1 MDLRRVVVTGLGGVT
16 SLGLDFE
23 TTWKALLA
31 GQNGIGPIE
40 SFDTKDFKT
49 NFAGVI
55 PGFVPEQHFEPIE
68 AKKIDRFTQFALVGA
83 ADCLKDAQL
92 DPASTDLDRFGCIL
106 GTGIGGIMAI
116 EAQHLDQLERGPRR
130 ASPHF
135 IPKMMPNAMSGQ
147 ISIHYGLRG
156 TNFTTNS
163 ACASGGSA
171 LAMALRTIQLGEA
184 DLVLSGGSEAAVTPL
199 SVAAFNSMK
208 ALSTRVDAPEKASRP
223 FDKDRDGFVLGEGS
237 GLLLL
242 EELGHAKA
250 RGARIYAEFLGYGST
265 ADAFHITQPK
275 EDGFGPRR
283 AMELALE
290 MGGRRP
296 SDIDYVNAHG
306 TSTHFNDLV
315 ETVAINAVFGEHAK
329 KLAVS
334 STKSMIGHLLG
345 GAAGIEAAVT
355 CRSIQDGIV
364 HPTRNHEVPG
374 EGCNLDYVPG
384 SSRKL
389 KVRAAISNSLGFGGH
404 NVCLLFGS
412 FEG

>member
-1 MDLRRVVVTGLGGVT
+1 MELRRVVVTGVGGVT

-23 TTWKALLA
+23 TTWAALLE
-31 GQNGIGPIE
+31 GKNGIGPIE

-49 NFAGVI
+49 NFAGVVR
-55 PGFVPEQHFEPIE
+55 GFAPEQYFEPIE
-68 AKKIDRFTQFALVGA
+68 AKKLDRFTQFALVGA
-83 ADCLKDAQL
+83 ADCLKDAAI
-92 DPASTDLDRFGCIL
+92 DPSATDLDRFGCIL

-147 ISIHYGLRG
+147 ISIKYGLRG
-156 TNFTTNS
+156 TNFATSS
-163 ACASGGSA
+163 ACASGGHA
-171 LAMALRTIQLGEA
+171 LAMALRAIQVGEA

-208 ALSTRVDAPEKASRP
+208 ALSTRTDAPEKASRP
-223 FDKDRDGFVLGEGS
+223 FDKDRDGFVIGEGS

-242 EELGHAKA
+242 EEVEHARR

-275 EDGFGPRR
+275 EDGLGPRR
-283 AMELALE
+283 AMELALQNA
-290 MGGRRP
+290 GRKP
-296 SDIDYVNAHG
+296 SDVDYVNAHG

-315 ETVAINAVFGEHAK
+315 ETVAINAVFGEHAR

-345 GAAGIEAAVT
+345 GAGGIEAAVT
-355 CRSIQDGIV
+355 CRSIRDGIV
-364 HPTRNHEVPG
+364 HPTRNHEAPG

-384 SSRKL
+384 ASRAMT
-389 KVRAAISNSLGFGGH
+389 VRAAISNSLGFGGH
-404 NVCLLFGS
+404 NVCLLFGR

>member
-1 MDLRRVVVTGLGGVT
+1 MELRRVVVTGLGGVT

-23 TTWKALLA
+23 TTWAGLLA
-31 GQNGIGPIE
+31 GKNGIGPIE

-49 NFAGVI
+49 NFAGVVRE
-55 PGFVPEQHFEPIE
+55 FAPEQHFEPIE
-68 AKKIDRFTQFALVGA
+68 AKKLDRFTQFALVGA
-83 ADCLKDAQL
+83 ADCLKDAGL
-92 DPASTDLDRFGCIL
+92 DPAQTDLDRFGCIL

-147 ISIHYGLRG
+147 ISIRYGLRG
-156 TNFTTNS
+156 TNFATSS
-163 ACASGGSA
+163 ACASGGHA
-171 LAMALRTIQLGEA
+171 LAMALRAIQVGEA

-208 ALSTRVDAPEKASRP
+208 ALSTRTDAPEKASRP
-223 FDKDRDGFVLGEGS
+223 FDKDRDGFVIGEGS

-242 EELGHAKA
+242 EEAGHARR
-250 RGARIYAEFLGYGST
+250 RGAKVYAEFLGYGST

-290 MGGRRP
+290 GGGRKP
-296 SDIDYVNAHG
+296 SEVDYVNAHG

-315 ETVAINAVFGEHAK
+315 ETVAIKAVFGDHARQ
-329 KLAVS
+329 LAVS

-345 GAAGIEAAVT
+345 GAGGIEAAVT
-355 CRSIQDGIV
+355 CRSIRDGIV
-364 HPTRNHEVPG
+364 HPTRNHEAPG
-374 EGCNLDYVPG
+374 EGCTLDYVPG
-384 SSRKL
+384 SARP
-389 KVRAAISNSLGFGGH
+389 VAIRAAISNSLGFGGH
-404 NVCLLFGS
+404 NVCLLFGRA
-412 FEG
+412 EG